1 MRDESY
7 EAGYR
12 AGHLQGWVDA
22 MASKVPA
29 RPPVFH
35 PPTAAQA
42 TAQPIAQPTAQ
53 PVASPAAV
61 PWPSP
66 GQRAVRQETI
76 RPAVAAQPLPFQP
89 QAGTAGTL
97 PGPAFAPP
105 PVETPAERQARRER
119 RDRQNINITLYV
131 ASLLLVAAAALFI
144 GTNLPPMFRFLGVCT
159 VTAMFY
165 VAGFVLHAR
174 VARLKP
180 ASVAF
185 AGTGLALIPVTGLAL
200 YNFVLQQGPT
210 AWLITSLIGTA
221 AYVVAAVRLESRVLV
236 YLSLTFVGSLAW
248 SGVSVLGGALAWYF
262 GAMVAVAVLLTV
274 LALARPGWLPPVYVR
289 PLAVLHPLVVPAVA
303 LAVNCVPLLL
313 GTAGYANLMAL
324 CGVYFALM
332 AAVPGRLRLPNV
344 YAARISLTL
353 AAAVGVWHLTGR
365 GSDALLTAAGL
376 LAVQAMAVAL
386 AQAQLGAWFPAR
398 SHAADQATNQAAVQA
413 GENEVAG
420 EATRKDGRWSLDA
433 LLTFGGQLLVTMALT
448 VHGITSGLLGYGGT
462 AAGGSIPLWVP
473 MLLALGTSMV
483 LAWRLAGRAEAAP
496 VAALVT
502 AGLAGF
508 VLGAWPLAAML
519 VLASAFWA
527 VRAIPA
533 VGRLRGTMVLAARAA
548 LTLAVPLAVAGL
560 TPDGPAR
567 SAAVLFGLL
576 VALVCQQ
583 LLTAILQSAGMRT
596 LAPEASFGA
605 LAAAGALALGCLA
618 LADSV
623 PDTGLAGSGIIL
635 QLLAALAIGWLL
647 IPRPVSEPD
656 WKPTVWEAVPLAVS
670 AVAVSLGFLAVSQG
684 SGNAALVLVSGY
696 LFATALRLRLRQ
708 HRWAY
713 LWLGR
718 GAATVLALTAFD
730 QLQQAGIVVTVAGE
744 VIRPGSVVIAVL
756 ALQLAMPLIAVAR
769 RRAPRWILADAG
781 AVLFVQVLACGI
793 LALQDPAGVQAVSGA
808 ILVALCAAGSAYV
821 LRAEAGAVWIA
832 PVAFGSLLAVT
843 GGELQQV
850 ELLLFIFAVFST
862 VMVVAEPRRAYR
874 GWYFVAARV
883 LTAGL
888 AVLLS
893 YDLTAS
899 LTAVSL
905 TFALVLAAQHVV
917 RWFMRKRLAEVP
929 FQQAAVWITLAG
941 QALLP
946 LAYVIQAGPARA
958 LTQDDGGRWLVLLEL
973 SLLLVSAL
981 GARVLFVARGS
992 LYFGVYAA
1000 LFGVLSL
1007 GPLFSFGGRLPAS
1020 PVLDHTGT
1028 AVVLLV
1034 VALLATGA
1042 GVASRRQNVKL
1053 RGAEHW
1059 LWLCTAGSF
1068 TLSGLAV
1075 STVAAD
1081 WLPGI
1086 ALLVLAAVCFTAS
1099 HLEGYPVFY
1108 PPAAAAGLGGAVL
1121 LATAAF
1127 QGTSGVWGAFV
1138 PWLAGAG
1145 TAAAASYLVRLYR
1158 NEQLREDPVRRW
1170 SLTGTALL
1178 GLCLIAAAGL
1188 PVDATSWASAAVLAA
1203 AVGICYYEAPSRARR
1218 LTAEVGALV
1227 VTAALQ
1233 RAAIFGLDV
1242 QSGDNYRVSAGMPN
1256 AFWATQW
1263 YVLLASGLGA
1273 LRYGT
1278 GQRTAGRML
1287 VAAGAG
1293 LLSLSGLGVI
1303 FGGTSGQQLWALVL
1317 LAVLLMVGLG
1327 LGERLFVWW
1336 GAAGVAV
1343 CILWAMR
1350 HYTFA
1355 LLALIA
1361 VGLIAFAVWRL
1372 NRGTVAGPAE
1382 AVPSSSDIAGVRPE
1396 QMAPD
1401 QTGPRP
1407 SAPMQPEPQQPEPQQ
1422 SPPRLPDG
1430 GPFSRP

>member
-1 MRDESY
+1 M
-7 EAGYR
+7 
-12 AGHLQGWVDA
+12 
-22 MASKVPA
+22 
-29 RPPVFH
+29 PV
-35 PPTAAQA
+35 
-42 TAQPIAQPTAQ
+42 
-53 PVASPAAV
+53 
-61 PWPSP
+61 
-66 GQRAVRQETI
+66 
-76 RPAVAAQPLPFQP
+76 
-89 QAGTAGTL
+89 
-97 PGPAFAPP
+97 PAFAPP

-144 GTNLPPMFRFLGVCT
+144 GANLPPMFRFLGVCT

-180 ASVAF
+180 AAIAF

-200 YNFVLQQGPT
+200 YNFVLQQGPI

-236 YLSLTFVGSLAW
+236 YLSLTFAGSLAW

-262 GAMVAVAVLLTV
+262 GAMIAVAVLLTV
-274 LALARPGWLPPVYVR
+274 LALSRPGWLPPVYVR
-289 PLAVLHPLVVPAVA
+289 PLAVLHPLVVPTVA

-313 GTAGYANLMAL
+313 GAAGYAYIMAL

-332 AAVPGRLRLPNV
+332 AAVPGRLRLANV

-386 AQAQLGAWFPAR
+386 AQVRLGAWFPAGA
-398 SHAADQATNQAAVQA
+398 HARAHTGAHAGNHVRDQAALQA
-413 GENEVAG
+413 GENGTAG
-420 EATRKDGRWSLDA
+420 EARREDGRWSLDA
-433 LLTFGGQLLVTMALT
+433 LLTFGGQLLVTMGLA

-462 AAGGSIPLWVP
+462 AAGGSLPLWVP

-483 LAWRLAGRAEAAP
+483 LAWRLAGRAEGAP
-496 VAALVT
+496 VAALAT
-502 AGLAGF
+502 AGLSGF
-508 VLGAWPLAAML
+508 ILGAWPLAAML
-519 VLASAFWA
+519 VLVSAFWA

-533 VGRLRGTMVLAARAA
+533 AGRVRGRLVLSARTAF
-548 LTLAVPLAVAGL
+548 TLAVPFAVAAL
-560 TPDGPAR
+560 TADVPER
-567 SAAVLFGLL
+567 SAGILFGLL

-583 LLTAILQSAGMRT
+583 LLTALLQRRGVRT
-596 LAPEASFGA
+596 LAPEASLA
-605 LAAAGALALGCLA
+605 VLAAAGSLSLAGLA
-618 LADSV
+618 LADSA
-623 PDTGLAGSGIIL
+623 PDTGLAASGIVI

-647 IPRPVSEPD
+647 MPRPASEPD
-656 WKPTVWEAVPLAVS
+656 RKPTAWEAVPLAVS
-670 AVAVSLGFLAVSQG
+670 AVAVSLGFLTVSHVA
-684 SGNAALVLVSGY
+684 GNAALVLVGGY
-696 LFATALRLRLRQ
+696 LFATALRLRQRQ

-713 LWLGR
+713 FWLGR
-718 GAATVLALTAFD
+718 GAATLLALTAFG
-730 QLQQAGIVVTVAGE
+730 QLQQEGVVVTVAGE
-744 VIRPGSVVIAVL
+744 VIRPASVMIAVL

-769 RRAPRWILADAG
+769 RHAPRWILADAG
-781 AVLFVQVLACGI
+781 AVLSVQVLACGS
-793 LALQDPAGVQAVSGA
+793 LALQDPAGVQAISGA

-843 GGELQQV
+843 GGELLQV

-862 VMVVAEPRRAYR
+862 VMVVAEHQRAYK

-905 TFALVLAAQHVV
+905 TFALVLAAQHVI
-917 RWFMRKRLAEVP
+917 RWFMRKRLADVP

-941 QALLP
+941 QTLLP
-946 LAYVIQAGPARA
+946 LAYVIQAAPARA
-958 LTQDDGGRWLVLLEL
+958 LTQDDDGGRWLVLLEL
-973 SLLLVSAL
+973 LLLLVSAL
-981 GARVLFVARGS
+981 GARIFFAARGS
-992 LYFGVYAA
+992 VYFGLYAA
-1000 LFGVLSL
+1000 LFGVLTL
-1007 GPLFSFGGRLPAS
+1007 GPLFSFGGRPPAS

-1028 AVVLLV
+1028 ALVLLSG
-1034 VALLATGA
+1034 ALLATCA
-1042 GVASRRQNVKL
+1042 GVASRRRNL
-1053 RGAEHW
+1053 TLPGAEQW
-1059 LWLCTAGSF
+1059 LWLWTAGSF

-1081 WLPGI
+1081 WLPGT
-1086 ALLVLAAVCFTAS
+1086 ALLVLAAVCFAAS
-1099 HLEGYPVFY
+1099 HLEGYPFLY
-1108 PPAAAAGLGGAVL
+1108 PPAAAAGLGGGVA
-1121 LATAAF
+1121 LATAAL
-1127 QGTSGVWGAFV
+1127 QGTSGEWGTFL

-1158 NEQLREDPVRRW
+1158 QDQLQGDPVRRW
-1170 SLTGTALL
+1170 SLAGTALL
-1178 GLCLIAAAGL
+1178 ALCLVAAAGA
-1188 PVDATSWASAAVLAA
+1188 PGDITSWASAAALAA
-1203 AVGICYYEAPSRARR
+1203 AVGISCYEAPPRARR
-1218 LTAEVGALV
+1218 ITAEVGALV

-1233 RAAIFGLDV
+1233 RAAIFELDA
-1242 QSGDNYRVSAGMPN
+1242 QPGYDRLAGGMPN
-1256 AFWATQW
+1256 AFWAAQW

-1273 LRYGT
+1273 LRYGA
-1278 GQRTAGRML
+1278 GHRTAGRML

-1303 FGGTSGQQLWALVL
+1303 FGGTGGQQLWVLVL
-1317 LAVLLMVGLG
+1317 LAILLMVGLG

-1372 NRGTVAGPAE
+1372 NRGSVASQGE
-1382 AVPSSSDIAGVRPE
+1382 AMGSGSGVDGGWPE
-1396 QMAPD
+1396 QP
-1401 QTGPRP
+1401 GPERPRP
-1407 SAPMQPEPQQPEPQQ
+1407 QQSGPQPSGPVQPGPQLPAPQLHAPQLPAPQQPDQQQ